1 MTCHNTSRE
10 ARQSAEATKAGCRAI
25 INAAIMPDAA
35 KATLILEVE
44 ECVDEAFH
52 NEIADL
58 EYDEAYRKACI
69 YQRELADMRH
79 PDRGYV

>member
-10 ARQSAEATKAGCRAI
+10 ARQEAESIKAAFRAI
-25 INAAIMPDAA
+25 VTLANMDDAA
-35 KATLILEVE
+35 KAELLLTAE

-58 EYDEAYRKACI
+58 EYDEECREACI
-69 YQRELADMRH
+69 YRRELADMRH